1 MQNIDTS
8 ALAAAK
14 AKLDAAEAQREEV
27 LLRHIANGVDIR
39 SRNVEI
45 GSEVVIAPGTLR
57 YASAALAVTSETPLV
72 CTLSPSGLEKVRE
85 DMTVS

>member
-27 LLRHIANGVDIR
+27 YVMIVTLIVTARFVHIYNQIFN
-39 SRNVEI
+39 SC
-45 GSEVVIAPGTLR
+45 L
-57 YASAALAVTSETPLV
+57 
-72 CTLSPSGLEKVRE
+72 K
-85 DMTVS
+85 